1 MEYNFNY
8 LLDLYDKCNKQV
20 DVDISSKDS
29 YEFNRIINSVDKSFD
44 QHKSTLFHITPI
56 LYSCAFI
63 GGLSYFIYNLF
74 YI

>member
-20 DVDISSKDS
+20 DVNMDTKDS

-56 LYSCAFI
+56 LYSSAFI